1 MNIKDIVVGTP
12 ITLHVK
18 VGIKTIDLPVKVS
31 KLSRTEQQQID
42 TYMQRQ
48 GISGV
53 VLDVYKKDNQIL
65 SLSNKDYQI
74 TASVIK
80 EAKHHSFEVDEVNT
94 VRLSSSSAYYI
105 VRFKQDEA
113 GSSNRRESFRVDVMA
128 KGRMTNIATKVTS
141 DIIVKD
147 LSAEG
152 AGLVVGDMVE
162 TAVGQRYTVR
172 FTAESEERFEFNVK
186 VVRIAD
192 LGKGKK
198 LLGCLQT
205 TKSRSMERYLAK
217 LQLRIRE
224 SKRK

>member
-18 VGIKTIDLPVKVS
+18 VGIKTIDLPVRVS
-31 KLSRTEQQQID
+31 ELSGTEQRQID

-80 EAKHHSFEVDEVNT
+80 DSKHHSFEVDEVNT
-94 VRLSSSSAYYI
+94 VRVSSSSAYYI
-105 VRFKQDEA
+105 IRFKQDEA
-113 GSSNRRESFRVDVMA
+113 NSSNRRESFRVDVMA

-162 TAVGQRYTVR
+162 VAVGNRFTVR
-172 FTAESEERFEFNVK
+172 FSSEVEEKFEFNVK
-186 VVRIAD
+186 VVRISD
-192 LGKGKK
+192 LGKGRK

-205 TKSRSMERYLAK
+205 TKSRSMDRYLAK
-217 LQLRIRE
+217 LQLKIRE
-224 SKRK
+224 SKRR

>member
-80 EAKHHSFEVDEVNT
+80 E
-94 VRLSSSSAYYI
+94 VRLHMFPLI
-105 VRFKQDEA
+105 F
-113 GSSNRRESFRVDVMA
+113 
-128 KGRMTNIATKVTS
+128 
-141 DIIVKD
+141 DI
-147 LSAEG
+147 
-152 AGLVVGDMVE
+152 
-162 TAVGQRYTVR
+162 GQ
-172 FTAESEERFEFNVK
+172 
-186 VVRIAD
+186 
-192 LGKGKK
+192 
-198 LLGCLQT
+198 
-205 TKSRSMERYLAK
+205 
-217 LQLRIRE
+217 
-224 SKRK
+224 